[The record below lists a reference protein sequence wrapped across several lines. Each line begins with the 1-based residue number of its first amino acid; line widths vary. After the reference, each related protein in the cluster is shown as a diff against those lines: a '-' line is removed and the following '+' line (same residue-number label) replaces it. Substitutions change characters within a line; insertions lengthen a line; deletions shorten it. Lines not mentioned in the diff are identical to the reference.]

1 MTDTA
6 HSPARLEAL
15 VREQAALRRV
25 ATLVARDEEPA
36 RIFAA
41 VCEEVGLILGVTTT
55 NLVRYEDSGNATVL
69 GSWAARGAPAFP
81 VASDLP
87 MDGETVAPRV
97 LRSGRP
103 VRVDTY
109 DELED
114 DLAVRL
120 RAVGIRS
127 AVGAPIVVA
136 GRLWG
141 AVIAAS
147 GRPFGLPDDAEER
160 ISGFAQLLTD
170 ALANAD
176 AREQLAA
183 SRARILQAGYEERRR
198 LGRDLHDGAQQELVN
213 VVIDLQLAKKRW
225 EEHPERARGLV
236 DDALEHAQAAI
247 DDLRDL
253 AAGIHPA
260 VLTDRGL
267 VAALET
273 LASRSPVPV
282 ELDAELDERLPMPV
296 ETTAYFVVAE
306 ALTNV
311 GKYSLASVADVAV
324 RLDGDWLEVEV
335 RDDGIGG
342 ANPAA
347 GSGLRGLADRVNAMH
362 GRFQVCSPPGRGTRV
377 HARIKLS

>member
-1 MTDTA
+1 
-6 HSPARLEAL
+6 
-15 VREQAALRRV
+15 
-25 ATLVARDEEPA
+25 
-36 RIFAA
+36 
-41 VCEEVGLILGVTTT
+41 
-55 NLVRYEDSGNATVL
+55 
-69 GSWAARGAPAFP
+69 
-81 VASDLP
+81 

-103 VRVDTY
+103 ARVDEY
-109 DELED
+109 AHLDDEL
-114 DLAVRL
+114 ARRL

-147 GRPFGLPDDAEER
+147 GRPYGLPADAEER
-160 ISGFAQLLTD
+160 ITGFAQLITD

-213 VVIDLQLAKKRW
+213 VVIDLQLARKRW
-225 EEHPERARGLV
+225 DEHPERARDLV
-236 DDALEHAQAAI
+236 EDALEHAQAAI

-253 AAGIHPA
+253 ATGIHPA

-267 VAALET
+267 SAALET
-273 LASRSPVPV
+273 LANRSPVPV
-282 ELDAELDERLPMPV
+282 DLDAELDERLPMPV

-311 GKYSLASVADVAV
+311 GKYSGASHAEVAV
-324 RLDGDWLEVEV
+324 RLADEQLEVEV

-342 ANPAA
+342 ADPAA
-347 GSGLRGLADRVNAMH
+347 GSGLRGLADRVSAMR
-362 GRFQVCSPPGRGTRV
+362 GRLQVCSPPGRGTRV
-377 HARIKLS
+377 HASIALA

>member
-36 RIFAA
+36 RIFAS
-41 VCEEVGLILGVTTT
+41 VCEEVGRVLDVSTT
-55 NLVRYEDSGNATVL
+55 NLVRYEPSGGGTILA
-69 GSWAARGAPAFP
+69 SWGAAGAPVFP
-81 VASDLP
+81 LASNLP
-87 MDGETVAPRV
+87 MDGGTVAPRV

-103 VRVDTY
+103 VRVDEY
-109 DELED
+109 DHLD
-114 DLAVRL
+114 DALALRL

-147 GRPFGLPDDAEER
+147 GRPFGLPADAEER
-160 ISGFAQLLTD
+160 ISGFAQLITD

-225 EEHPERARGLV
+225 HEHPERARGLV

-253 AAGIHPA
+253 ATGIHPA

-267 VAALET
+267 TAALET
-273 LASRSPVPV
+273 LANRSPVPV
-282 ELDAELDERLPMPV
+282 ELDADLDERLPMPV

-311 GKYSLASVADVAV
+311 GKYSAATHAQVTV
-324 RLDGDWLEVEV
+324 RLEGRQLEVEV

-342 ANPAA
+342 ADPSA
-347 GSGLRGLADRVNAMH
+347 GSGLRGLADRVSAMH
-362 GRFQVCSPPGRGTRV
+362 GRLQVCSPPGRGTLV
-377 HARIKLS
+377 HAQIALG

>member
-81 VASDLP
+81 VAADLP

-97 LRSGRP
+97 LRSARP

-114 DLAVRL
+114 DLAVQL
-120 RAVGIRS
+120 RAVGIRA

-170 ALANAD
+170 AVANAD

-225 EEHPERARGLV
+225 EEQPERARGLV

-282 ELDAELDERLPMPV
+282 ELDAQLDERLPMPV

-311 GKYSLASVADVAV
+311 GKYSLASLAVVAV
-324 RLDGDWLEVEV
+324 RRDGDWLEVEV

-342 ANPAA
+342 ANPSA
-347 GSGLRGLADRVNAMH
+347 GSGLRGLADRVSAMQ

-377 HARIKLS
+377 HARISLG

>member
-6 HSPARLEAL
+6 ASPARLEAL

-25 ATLVARDEEPA
+25 ATLVARDAEPA
-36 RIFAA
+36 HIFAS
-41 VCEEVGLILGVTTT
+41 VCEEVGRVLDVTTT
-55 NLVRYEDSGNATVL
+55 NLVRYEGSGTATIVAA
-69 GSWAARGAPAFP
+69 WAAEGAPSVPA
-81 VASDLP
+81 AGDIP
-87 MDGETVAPRV
+87 MDSDTVAPLV

-103 VRVDTY
+103 VRVDEY
-109 DELED
+109 EGLDGEL
-114 DLAVRL
+114 ARRL

-141 AVIAAS
+141 AVIAAD
-147 GRPFGLPDDAEER
+147 GRPFGLPADAEER

-176 AREQLAA
+176 ARQQLAA

-213 VVIDLQLAKKRW
+213 VVIDLQLAQKRW
-225 EEHPERARGLV
+225 REQPERARRLV
-236 DDALEHAQAAI
+236 DDALAHAQAAI

-253 AAGIHPA
+253 ATGIHPA

-273 LASRSPVPV
+273 LANRSPVPV
-282 ELDAELDERLPMPV
+282 ELDAELEERLPMPV

-311 GKYSLASVADVAV
+311 GKYARASYAAVAI
-324 RLDGDWLEVEV
+324 RLDGERLEVEV
-335 RDDGIGG
+335 RDDGVGG
-342 ANPAA
+342 ADPSA
-347 GSGLRGLADRVNAMH
+347 GSGLRGLADRVSTMQ
-362 GRFQVCSPPGRGTRV
+362 GELQVCSPPGHGTRV
-377 HARIKLS
+377 YAKIALG